1 MPTQLNKQQESTGK
15 RHRTINEEGN
25 AMTATTIALGP
36 MSDAEHQSALRRA
49 VIASTVGTTI
59 EWYDFLIY
67 STVTGLVFNKVYFPG
82 SDPWI
87 GTLQAFGV
95 YFVGFVAR
103 PIGAVIFGHY
113 GDRLGRKSTF
123 IATLML
129 MGVARFLVG

>member
-1 MPTQLNKQQESTGK
+1 
-15 RHRTINEEGN
+15 
-25 AMTATTIALGP
+25 MTATAIANGP
-36 MSDAEHQSALRRA
+36 MSEADHQVALRRA

-95 YFVGFVAR
+95 YFVGFVGAADRRLDLR
-103 PIGAVIFGHY
+103 PLRRPHRPQ
-113 GDRLGRKSTF
+113 GDADRHPADDGDCDRRGRPR
-123 IATLML
+123 AGL
-129 MGVARFLVG
+129 